1 VCGSS
6 CGKMGWMEIDKCLME
21 ARGEWDSHSLL
32 GKMVVD
38 DCCLG

>member
-1 VCGSS
+1 
-6 CGKMGWMEIDKCLME
+6 MDKCLVE

-38 DCCLG
+38 DCCLGGGCGVEGG